1 MTFPEQI
8 LGVPAA
14 LVEQGWRLCPAD
26 DVIEKWLKSGPR
38 RRWEGATHGLHL
50 LYRPLVTLEC
60 TSREMRPS
68 VYSHAGWGDGL
79 APTPE
84 MVKVWPFWWYRA
96 ASEPQPHV
104 VEVFQC
110 DEELKYVSAR
120 MHERPIAQARGEWL
134 GPVLP
139 PVEG

>member
-8 LGVPAA
+8 KGVPPE
-14 LVEQGWRLCPAD
+14 LVEQGWRLCPDD

-60 TSREMRPS
+60 ASREMRPS
-68 VYSHAGWGDGL
+68 VYSHAGWGDGMS
-79 APTPE
+79 PTPE
-84 MVKVWPFWWYRA
+84 MVKVWRFWWVDIGNGPRVKDC
-96 ASEPQPHV
+96 EV
-104 VEVFQC
+104 VE
-110 DEELKYVSAR
+110 Y
-120 MHERPIAQARGEWL
+120 ERTPERYWL

-139 PVEG
+139 PVRQS